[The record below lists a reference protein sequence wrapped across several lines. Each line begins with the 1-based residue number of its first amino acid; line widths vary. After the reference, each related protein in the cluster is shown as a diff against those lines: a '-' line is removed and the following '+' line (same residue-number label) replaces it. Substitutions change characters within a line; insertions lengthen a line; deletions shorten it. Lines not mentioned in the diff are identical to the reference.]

1 MMRPDIL
8 IRSEDDEPIAVVE
21 IKNRRNMTPLIAQQI
36 RRNLLVHGLSRP
48 TRYFLLLTQD
58 KGYVWM
64 KPASSSFDAP
74 PDREF
79 SMSEVVDRYL
89 PLDDPD
95 RRFRE
100 RELSLIVLRWLD
112 DLASGHANTSR
123 EPERVL
129 SDVGFLDAIDAGT
142 LLTESVS

>member
-1 MMRPDIL
+1 
-8 IRSEDDEPIAVVE
+8 
-21 IKNRRNMTPLIAQQI
+21 
-36 RRNLLVHGLSRP
+36 
-48 TRYFLLLTQD
+48 
-58 KGYVWM
+58 
-64 KPASSSFDAP
+64 
-74 PDREF
+74 
-79 SMSEVVDRYL
+79 MSEVVDRYL